1 VIKAG
6 VLTISDKGFRGQR
19 KDKSG
24 PLIAEILTKSGYRVE
39 KQDIVPDDTEK
50 IAGCL
55 IEWVDKDGL
64 RLIVTTGGTGVSPT
78 DITPEAMRKIIK
90 YQIPGM
96 AEAMRAAS
104 LKRTPHA
111 MLSRAMVG
119 VRGCSLVIN
128 LPGSPD
134 GARENLAVILP
145 ALNHALAKI
154 AGDQSNCYKTSEASP
169 QTDPATAGMRVI
181 SH

>member
-1 VIKAG
+1 MIKAG

-24 PLIAEILTKSGYRVE
+24 PLIAEILTKAGYKVE
-39 KQDIVPDDTEK
+39 KQGIVPDDYEK
-50 IAGCL
+50 IAEYL
-55 IEWVDKDGL
+55 IEWVDKEGL

-78 DITPEAMRKIIK
+78 DITPEAMLKVIK

-96 AEAMRAAS
+96 AEAMRASS
-104 LKRTPHA
+104 LKKTPHA

-119 VRGCSLVIN
+119 VRARSLIIN

-134 GARENLAVILP
+134 GAKENLTVILP
-145 ALNHALAKI
+145 ALNHGLAKI
-154 AGDQSNCYKTSEASP
+154 AGDRSDCY
-169 QTDPATAGMRVI
+169 
-181 SH
+181 